1 MTAAN
6 NRRGVIAMSVGMASF
21 VLNDSLVKYV
31 SDSLPPSQL
40 IFLRGLLAML
50 GLALLCVY
58 MGTFQNP
65 RSAITA
71 LRDRWV
77 LIRSCLDGLA
87 SLVYLTAMFHMP
99 LANATAINMAT
110 PLLIALLSGLLLG
123 VRVSLRHWLII
134 TTGFVGVLLVVQPQA
149 EGFNLWAWVCLG
161 GTFLHALRDISM
173 RFVPSNIPSLMVTL
187 STATTATLMAGVWS
201 LWQDWEVVS
210 MTSWACLIGAAAL
223 LSIGYFLLIQSTR
236 SADLTVVAPFRYVG
250 LLTAVVMG
258 FVVWGDIPNTLAWCG
273 MVLLVGAGLMMIR
286 SQSVVT
292 TTPN

>member
-1 MTAAN
+1 
-6 NRRGVIAMSVGMASF
+6 
-21 VLNDSLVKYV
+21 
-31 SDSLPPSQL
+31 
-40 IFLRGLLAML
+40 
-50 GLALLCVY
+50 
-58 MGTFQNP
+58 MGTFKNP
-65 RSAITA
+65 DNTFSA

-110 PLLIALLSGLLLG
+110 PLLIALLSGLILG
-123 VRVSLRHWLII
+123 VRVSLGNWLII
-134 TTGFVGVLLVVQPQA
+134 ATGFAGVLLVVQPQA
-149 EGFNLWAWVCLG
+149 DGFNQWAWVCLG

-173 RFVPSNIPSLMVTL
+173 RFVPSQIPSMIVTL

-201 LWQDWEVVS
+201 LWQDWAAVS
-210 MTSWACLIGAAAL
+210 MTSWACLGGAAAL

-258 FVVWGDIPNTLAWCG
+258 FVVWGDIPNTMAWCG
-273 MVLLVGAGLMMIR
+273 MVLLVGAGLMMLR
-286 SQSVVT
+286 KN
-292 TTPN
+292 P

>member
-1 MTAAN
+1 
-6 NRRGVIAMSVGMASF
+6 
-21 VLNDSLVKYV
+21 
-31 SDSLPPSQL
+31 
-40 IFLRGLLAML
+40 ML

-58 MGTFQNP
+58 MGTFKNP
-65 RSAITA
+65 DNTFSA

-110 PLLIALLSGLLLG
+110 PLLIALLSGLILG
-123 VRVSLRHWLII
+123 VRVSLGNWLII
-134 TTGFVGVLLVVQPQA
+134 ATGFAGVLLVVQPQTD
-149 EGFNLWAWVCLG
+149 GFNQWAWVCLG
-161 GTFLHALRDISM
+161 GTLLHALRDISM
-173 RFVPSNIPSLMVTL
+173 RFVPSQIPSMIVTL

-201 LWQDWEVVS
+201 LWQDWAAVS
-210 MTSWACLIGAAAL
+210 MTSWACLGGAAAL

-258 FVVWGDIPNTLAWCG
+258 FVVWGDIPNTMAWCG
-273 MVLLVGAGLMMIR
+273 MVLLVGAGLMMLR
-286 SQSVVT
+286 SQHVVNA
-292 TTPN
+292 TPDLLK

>member
-1 MTAAN
+1 MTSAN

-31 SDSLPPSQL
+31 SASLPPSQL

-58 MGTFQNP
+58 MGIFKNP
-65 RSAITA
+65 RNAIAA

-77 LIRSCLDGLA
+77 WVRSSLDGLA

-99 LANATAINMAT
+99 LANATAINMTT

-134 TTGFVGVLLVVQPQA
+134 ATGFVGVLLVVQPQA
-149 EGFNLWAWVCLG
+149 EGFNYWAWVCLG
-161 GTFLHALRDISM
+161 GTLLHAFRDISM
-173 RFVPSNIPSLMVTL
+173 RFVPSHIPSLLVTL
-187 STATTATLMAGVWS
+187 CTATTATLMAGVWS
-201 LWQDWEVVS
+201 LWQDWAAVS
-210 MTSWACLIGAAAL
+210 MVSWACLGGAAVL
-223 LSIGYFLLIQSTR
+223 LSTGYFLLIQSTR

-258 FVVWGDIPNTLAWCG
+258 FVVWGDIPNTMAWCG
-273 MVLLVGAGLMMIR
+273 MVLLVGAGLMMLR
-286 SQSVVT
+286 SQPVVT
-292 TTPN
+292 VTPD

>member
-40 IFLRGLLAML
+40 IFLRGLLAVL

-58 MGTFQNP
+58 MGTFKNP
-65 RSAITA
+65 DNTFPA

-77 LIRSCLDGLA
+77 LVRSCLDGLA

-123 VRVSLRHWLII
+123 VRVSLGNWLII
-134 TTGFVGVLLVVQPQA
+134 ATGFAGVLLVVQPQA
-149 EGFNLWAWVCLG
+149 DGFNQWAWVCLG
-161 GTFLHALRDISM
+161 GTLLHALRDISM
-173 RFVPSNIPSLMVTL
+173 RFVPSQIPSMIVTL

-201 LWQDWEVVS
+201 LWQDWAVVS
-210 MTSWACLIGAAAL
+210 MTSWACLGGAAVL
-223 LSIGYFLLIQSTR
+223 LSTGYFLLIQSTR

-258 FVVWGDIPNTLAWCG
+258 FVVWGDIPNPMAWCG
-273 MVLLVGAGLMMIR
+273 MVLLVGAGLMMLR
-286 SQSVVT
+286 KH
-292 TTPN
+292 P

>member
-1 MTAAN
+1 MTEAN

-31 SDSLPPSQL
+31 SDSLHPSQL

-58 MGTFQNP
+58 MGTFKNP
-65 RSAITA
+65 DNTFSA

-123 VRVSLRHWLII
+123 VRVSMGNWLII
-134 TTGFVGVLLVVQPQA
+134 ATGFAGVLLVVQPQA
-149 EGFNLWAWVCLG
+149 DGFNQWAWVCLG

-173 RFVPSNIPSLMVTL
+173 RFVPSQIPSMIVTL

-201 LWQDWEVVS
+201 LWQEWAAVS
-210 MTSWACLIGAAAL
+210 MTSWACMGGAAVL
-223 LSIGYFLLIQSTR
+223 LSTGYFLLIQSTR

-258 FVVWGDIPNTLAWCG
+258 FVVWGDIPNTMAWCG
-273 MVLLVGAGLMMIR
+273 MVLLVGAGLMMLR
-286 SQSVVT
+286 KH
-292 TTPN
+292 P

>member
-1 MTAAN
+1 MTEAN

-40 IFLRGLLAML
+40 IFLRGLLAVL

-58 MGTFQNP
+58 MGTFKNP
-65 RSAITA
+65 DNTFSA

-77 LIRSCLDGLA
+77 LVRSCLDGLA

-123 VRVSLRHWLII
+123 VRVSLGNWLII
-134 TTGFVGVLLVVQPQA
+134 ATGFAGVLLVVQPQTD
-149 EGFNLWAWVCLG
+149 GFNQWAWVCLG
-161 GTFLHALRDISM
+161 GTLLHALRDISM
-173 RFVPSNIPSLMVTL
+173 RFVPSQIPSMIVTL

-201 LWQDWEVVS
+201 LWQDWAAVS
-210 MTSWACLIGAAAL
+210 MTSWACLGGAAVL
-223 LSIGYFLLIQSTR
+223 LSTGYFLLIQSTR

-258 FVVWGDIPNTLAWCG
+258 FVVWGDIPNPMAWCG
-273 MVLLVGAGLMMIR
+273 MVLLVGAGLMMLR
-286 SQSVVT
+286 KH
-292 TTPN
+292 P